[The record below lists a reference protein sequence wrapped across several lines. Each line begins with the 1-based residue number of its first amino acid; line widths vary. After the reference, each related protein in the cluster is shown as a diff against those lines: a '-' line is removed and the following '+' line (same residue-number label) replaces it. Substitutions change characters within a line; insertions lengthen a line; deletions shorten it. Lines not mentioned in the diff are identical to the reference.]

1 MTKEKIKS
9 IIGGVSG
16 NIKKNFKS
24 ATLNFI
30 FILSFISV
38 FQAIFGAENSIA
50 AIGLITIMLS
60 SMMYDFTAAPVK
72 HLFIQMGILVV
83 MAVSACAV
91 VNLNPIAAMPINFI
105 VIFIILYAFTY
116 EYMAHLYFPYIFC
129 YLYLIFISPIKPNQL
144 PMRILG
150 MCAGAV
156 CIILYQLFVGR
167 KRVIKTTRDVL
178 SALVDNA
185 NHCVECLLK
194 GKGLDENPDKVREE
208 LCKLSKMVYERR
220 KGVLNISDA
229 GFAVIDAGRGLENL
243 ILHLYEMDGP
253 ITPVRAELLKQ
264 VSLQLSV
271 FKGYIQRKEKTI
283 VLCERSD
290 FGADDNKETKQFYE
304 CLWYIHHHL
313 LRMAEPDKKGNCRK
327 TLLSFS
333 FRLKTALNYSPVR
346 VVYALR
352 VAILLV
358 VGTLAVQL
366 LHLTYGRWLLFTI
379 ASVSLPYADDV
390 GQKGKKRLI
399 ATAIGGVI
407 GMIAYVLIPS
417 AIGRTV
423 VMMLSGYLS
432 FYFTDYSATFAC
444 ATVGALGGAIF
455 AQFGWGGVG
464 EIVAVRLIYICI
476 GILIA
481 LVANCLI
488 FPYKRRRA
496 TKQLWEKY
504 NAIVA
509 ALTRICSEKKID
521 TQLYYNLV
529 IQAHLQEGKL
539 SQNACDEGIEGM
551 GMAIEK
557 CRQAVRAAHRKRALG
572 EESA

>member
-38 FQAIFGAENSIA
+38 FQAIFGAKNSIVA
-50 AIGLITIMLS
+50 VIFTIMMS
-60 SMMYDFTAAPVK
+60 ASMVRDLTAAPIK
-72 HLFIQMGILVV
+72 HLFIQMTILVL

-91 VNLNPIAAMPINFI
+91 VNLNPLAAMPINFI
-105 VIFIILYAFTY
+105 MIFVILYAFTY
-116 EYMAHLYFPYIFC
+116 EYMTHLYFPYILS
-129 YLYLIFISPIKPNQL
+129 YLFLIFISPIKPDQL
-144 PMRILG
+144 PVRVLG

-156 CIILYQLFVGR
+156 CIILYQLFMGR
-167 KRVIKTTRDVL
+167 KRVNKTVEDVL
-178 SALVDNA
+178 ITLTDHA
-185 NHCVECLLK
+185 NHCAKCLLD
-194 GKGLDENPDKVREE
+194 GKELDKKPNKIRED

-220 KGVLNISDA
+220 KGVLHISDA

-243 ILHLYEMDGP
+243 ILLLYEMDGP
-253 ITPVRAELLKQ
+253 VTPVRAEFLRQVLSQLLA
-264 VSLQLSV
+264 
-271 FKGYIQRKEKTI
+271 FKTYLQRKEKTI
-283 VLCERSD
+283 VLCGRED
-290 FGADDNKETKQFYE
+290 FGADNDKEAKQFYE

-313 LRMAEPDKKGNCRK
+313 LRMAEPDKKGTCCK

-333 FRLKTALNYSPVR
+333 FRLKAALDYSPVR

-358 VGTLAVQL
+358 VGTLMVQL
-366 LHLTYGRWLLFTI
+366 LHLTHGRWILFTI

-390 GQKGKKRLI
+390 GQKGKKRFI
-399 ATAIGGVI
+399 ATAIGGVV

-444 ATVGALGGAIF
+444 STVGALGGAIF

-572 EESA
+572 EDSA